1 MGRWFAHS
9 QREVPSDGE
18 HTLPVPAHVLYG
30 GAFPLCGMTLRPS
43 AGETMLEALLYP
55 DARASRSRI
64 ELTVLNAAADRPM
77 RSRTR

>member
-9 QREVPSDGE
+9 QRDISLDGE
-18 HTLPVPAHVLYG
+18 HALPVPAHVLYG

-64 ELTVLNAAADRPM
+64 EPTVLHRGG
-77 RSRTR
+77 